1 MLGDLDN
8 TGHLGWMMAYV
19 VMYHNDLDELLI
31 LLFNIP
37 YTLYIY
43 SSRVG
48 VLSLTKDVYERFRT
62 QLEVKREG
70 NDYIDLLL
78 CLWLTWWPVVRT
90 NYCAIDRRL
99 VEKIEFNDNFNIFVI
114 CATVLLS
121 YVYLEM
127 CNRGK

>member
-1 MLGDLDN
+1 
-8 TGHLGWMMAYV
+8 MAYV

-78 CLWLTWWPVVRT
+78 CL
-90 NYCAIDRRL
+90 
-99 VEKIEFNDNFNIFVI
+99 
-114 CATVLLS
+114 
-121 YVYLEM
+121 
-127 CNRGK
+127 

>member
-1 MLGDLDN
+1 
-8 TGHLGWMMAYV
+8 MMAYV

-78 CLWLTWWPVVRT
+78 CL
-90 NYCAIDRRL
+90 
-99 VEKIEFNDNFNIFVI
+99 
-114 CATVLLS
+114 
-121 YVYLEM
+121 
-127 CNRGK
+127 